1 MIIPYIKCK
10 DYYYKTRLFQIVLF
24 FFLSIS
30 LNKKRD
36 TKHSSARQS
45 LPVQFQIN
53 VILKGLESTQYING
67 TSNAEVQMPIE
78 HVYKVE
84 NLGQVSLPVTLTFKV
99 PIAMKPNIFWESI
112 NISSNDLTNI
122 KCRRSNQTSNEKSS
136 PVSNRISHSDTGIHR
151 QGHERC

>member
-1 MIIPYIKCK
+1 MLLTTFHVVSQTNWKESVTFNV
-10 DYYYKTRLFQIVLF
+10 DAV
-24 FFLSIS
+24 S